1 MDISTINE
9 SLTFRVTEA
18 YTPAPRSYVSEF
30 LSTITV
36 LSYMRPVIILFGLL
50 SNVINITVF
59 LKAGALDNV
68 TILLIALACSDLI
81 FLAFISTHMSGF
93 LIFALVKLNPWPF
106 DPRILIFLL
115 YWPANTA
122 YDVSCFHAVS
132 LGVIRC
138 ACVAMPLKFK
148 LVFTKSRTIKW
159 SMFLV
164 VLAVLL
170 RIPVLTV
177 FRVAWRTDPATN
189 VSSLYLTSV
198 NRGSMERVN
207 DFLNRGIVMYLAY
220 ITMITSVTILSFKLY
235 QASKIRQSC
244 VKGPQ
249 TLGQVSDKP
258 AAQGLSARDL
268 QVVKSVVLVCSIFIL
283 AQLPFILSATVRL
296 INPEFDENKM
306 YADLSY
312 IFMQVSLTFYQL
324 NASINIFVYYNYNT
338 KFDQR
343 MCAAHSRGHSN
354 QFGHRRRAKLQY
366 VLKGL
371 TSWDILTTVPLAA
384 RLKNLDDSLD

>member
-9 SLTFRVTEA
+9 SLTFGVTEA

-30 LSTITV
+30 LLTLTV
-36 LSYMRPVIILFGLL
+36 ISYIRPVIILFGLL

-59 LKAGALDNV
+59 LKAGTLDNV
-68 TILLIALACSDLI
+68 TVLLIALACSDFI

-106 DPRILIFLL
+106 HPRLLIFLL

-132 LGVIRC
+132 LGVMRC

-164 VLAVLL
+164 ALAVLL

-177 FRVAWRTDPATN
+177 NRIAWRTDPATN
-189 VSSLYLTSV
+189 VSSLYLASV
-198 NRGSMERVN
+198 NRESMVRIN

-220 ITMITSVTILSFKLY
+220 ITIITSVAVLSFKLY
-235 QASKIRQSC
+235 QASKIRQRC
-244 VKGPQ
+244 TVAGPQ
-249 TLGQVSDKP
+249 TLGKVLEKP

-283 AQLPFILSATVRL
+283 AQLPFIVFATIRL

-306 YADLSY
+306 NAYLSH
-312 IFMQVSLTFYQL
+312 IFSQVSLTFYQL
-324 NASINIFVYYNYNT
+324 NASINIFVYYNYNS
-338 KFDQR
+338 KFR
-343 MCAAHSRGHSN
+343 SVFKSLLL
-354 QFGHRRRAKLQY
+354 AKCTQ
-366 VLKGL
+366 K
-371 TSWDILTTVPLAA
+371 
-384 RLKNLDDSLD
+384 